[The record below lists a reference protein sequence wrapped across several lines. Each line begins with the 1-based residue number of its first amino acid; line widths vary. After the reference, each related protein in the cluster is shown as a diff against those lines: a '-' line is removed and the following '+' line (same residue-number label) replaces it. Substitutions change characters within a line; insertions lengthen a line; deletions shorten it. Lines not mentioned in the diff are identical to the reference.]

1 MQTTHKNHRSPST
14 FGWALLLLAVGTAVF
29 LRFYNLGNW
38 PPGLYRDEAFNGLD
52 ALRVL
57 DGEPALFFI
66 ANNGREPLY
75 ITLTA
80 LSVALFG
87 RTVLAVR
94 LAAAVVGSLT
104 TWLVYKLG
112 RSWFG
117 WRVGLLAAW
126 LWAITL
132 WPVHLS
138 RLGLRT
144 ILLPAALAL
153 AFWLGTEAYRRNQP
167 RWWLAAGV
175 AYGLGFYTYLAIRFT
190 PLLLLGLGAYLF
202 WRGQRARLRQG
213 VVWFLLG
220 TAVALLPLALFYLQ
234 NPELLLGR
242 TDQVSILNPTIN
254 HGDFWGT
261 LWQHV
266 WQSLGLFFWR
276 GDTILRHNPAG
287 RPLFDWLMAGPFVLG
302 FIWCLRHWRKPA
314 AAAVLLWIGTMLGV
328 TILAEDAPHF
338 LRAVGILPAALFLPA
353 LGLSWLWRWSRLP
366 EVARDGLVVVL
377 VGGSLLFT
385 VKDYVNYSR
394 QPDTA
399 LLFEAAATELAGQL
413 NEEAVGTAVYLDRWF
428 WDEPSQKG
436 WPSIPFLANLENVIF
451 YRPENGLPPAAPGQ
465 PKSLYVW
472 PFGDLEFVPQLLADA
487 GMVVVENGRLAR
499 GDLEPEPYPLYVRY
513 ASGVAPN
520 VGPAINFDNAF
531 LLQSWTVTPLDDQT
545 VQVDLIWQK
554 TGDALPNQIAFLHV
568 LGEEGLVTQTDA
580 PPGGDYWFPHWW
592 RTNQAVHERRL
603 LIFPEPFDPTRH
615 TIRVGLYDPIT
626 LDRLPVIEDNGAVLS
641 DGWQLVP

>member
-167 RWWLAAGV
+167 RWWLVAGL

-190 PLLLLGLGAYLF
+190 PLLLLVLGAYLF

-234 NPELLLGR
+234 NPDLLLGR

-314 AAAVLLWIGTMLGV
+314 AAAVLLWTGTMLGV

-353 LGLSWLWRWSRLP
+353 LGLAWLWRWSWLP
-366 EVARDGLVVVL
+366 EVARDGLVVGL
-377 VGGSLLFT
+377 VGGSLLLT
-385 VKDYVNYSR
+385 AKDYVNYSR

-436 WPSIPFLANLENVIF
+436 WPSIPFLADLENVIF

-465 PKSLYVW
+465 PQSLYVW
-472 PFGDLEFVPQLLADA
+472 PFGDLEFVPQLLADVD
-487 GMVVVENGRLAR
+487 MVVVENGRLAR

-513 ASGVAPN
+513 ASGAAPN
-520 VGPAINFDNAF
+520 AGPTINFDNAF
-531 LLQSWTVTPLDDQT
+531 LLQGWTVTPLDDQT

-568 LGEEGLVTQTDA
+568 LGDEGLVTQADA

-592 RTNQAVHERRL
+592 RANQAVHERRL
-603 LIFPEPFDPTRH
+603 LILPEPFDPTRH